1 MTKPWET
8 EPDRKEFTAH
18 GLRCVIK
25 RHPTMKHLC
34 GYVEVPKGHRWETLD
49 ALDIPADVHGGITYS
64 EKSLPGEESKAD
76 NWWIGF
82 DCSHAGDLVPDS
94 VLPHMSDEAYRDI
107 KYVERECRELAR
119 QVRECADE

>member
-1 MTKPWET
+1 MTDKPWEN
-8 EPDRKEFTAH
+8 EPDRKEFMAH

-49 ALDIPADVHGGITYS
+49 ALDIPADAHGGITYS
-64 EKSLPGEESKAD
+64 EESLPREESEAD

-82 DCSHAGDLVPDS
+82 DCSHAGDFMPGFVPEF
-94 VLPHMSDEAYRDI
+94 PGTYRDI
-107 KYVERECRELAR
+107 KYVERECRELAK
-119 QVRECADE
+119 QIREKGR